1 MNWRMVLI
9 VVGVMVVFLA
19 FKMLGQMGPA
29 AALEHLK
36 QGAKV
41 IDVRSAGEFQSGH
54 LPNAINIPLGDLEQQ
69 ISQQVTNK
77 KQVLLLHC
85 ASGVRSGM
93 GVKTLKRLGYT
104 NVFNLGSYGRAEAIV
119 RESQK

>member
-1 MNWRMVLI
+1 MVLI
-9 VVGVMVVFLA
+9 LVGVIVLLLVF
-19 FKMLGQMGPA
+19 KTMGQVGQAEA
-29 AALEHLK
+29 AKYLK

-41 IDVRSAGEFQSGH
+41 IDVRSPGEFQAGH
-54 LPNAINIPLGDLEQQ
+54 LPNAINIPLGEIEQQ

-77 KQVLLLHC
+77 DQVLLLHC

-104 NVFNLGSYGRAEAIV
+104 NAFNLGSYGRAEAIV
-119 RESQK
+119 GEKQK